1 MMNFLPDSMQDKP
14 EKIKWEPLHTASMK
28 LTNGEEVA
36 GLPVMVI
43 YQHEELIYAV
53 DQLGRIFVVM
63 AENLTEITR

>member
-1 MMNFLPDSMQDKP
+1 MMNFLPDSVPDSP
-14 EKIKWEPLHTASMK
+14 EEIKWEPLHTASMK

-43 YQHEELIYAV
+43 HRHEELIYTV

>member
-14 EKIKWEPLHTASMK
+14 KPMKWKPTHTASMK

-43 YQHEELIYAV
+43 HQHGELIYTT
-53 DQLGRIFVVM
+53 DQLGRIYVVLV
-63 AENLTEITR
+63 ENLTEITR